1 MELTQEQRIA
11 IIRHAAESS
20 NKVIKTKSVE
30 DFIADIKSEEFF
42 AEHGLV
48 EAKLDDLNEEIGLIT
63 HSPIAESIHEE
74 EEEMGVSEEMRNVYH
89 V

>member
-42 AEHGLV
+42 GEHGLV
-48 EAKLDDLNEEIGLIT
+48 EAKQDDLNEEIGLTT
-63 HSPIAESIHEE
+63 HSPIAESTDEE
-74 EEEMGVSEEMRNVYH
+74 EESMGMSDEMKGVYYG
-89 V
+89 